1 MGTWGGLARRSFSSA
16 GAGALGWLSGC
27 AAGVVE
33 GSMAVVIESN
43 ITKLQHGSTTYRSRV
58 ALKVV
63 ALKVVVLDLQMRV
76 ATLR

>member
-16 GAGALGWLSGC
+16 EASALVWLSGC

-43 ITKLQHGSTTYRSRV
+43 ISKSTWQYYLQLASGSEGCDT
-58 ALKVV
+58 
-63 ALKVVVLDLQMRV
+63 
-76 ATLR
+76 